1 MDNQRA
7 NAYEFGDFR
16 LDAAKRLLLNRDGKP
31 LSLTPKAFETLLYLV
46 ERGGAVLDKD
56 ELMRAVWPDTFV
68 EENNLNQL
76 ISALRRV
83 LGDDRAR
90 HRYIM
95 TVPGRGYCFVADVST
110 HKPRQVNEDEFE
122 VADQRKDAGL
132 SLATTINSNRNT
144 TEAAGT
150 NSPAAPD
157 HKSDLGQ
164 KQPPQLILDAASHER
179 STNTPSTAS
188 LTKDHRVVPVVLLAA
203 LLVMSSVVI
212 FRFEKIFG
220 RKEVASAFR
229 KMKLTR
235 LTTPRQARNAVISP
249 DGRYI
254 AYVVRADERQGLWI
268 EQTATQSNR
277 QEVVAAAEVRYYGI
291 TFSPDGNFLYYIL
304 KQRNNSIGVLYSVP
318 TLGGTST
325 KVLTDVDSPVTF
337 SHDGKQLAFIRG
349 SSSGEKAL
357 IVADSDGSAE
367 RTVAARHGEAFYG
380 FDGPA
385 WSPDNQ
391 NIACGAGGP
400 GQGAGVVEI
409 NVKDGTEKLV
419 GSKSWKRVE
428 QVAWLKDGSS
438 LVLVAGDEEPNS
450 SLQLWY
456 LSSTSG
462 EAFRITNDLNNYSG
476 VSLTAESDGLVTLQS
491 EKTSSIWLCTDEGAR
506 CDARQI
512 TFNKYDGLGGVI
524 WTHDHSR
531 IIYTS
536 NANSKEGLWMVN
548 ADGTNQ
554 RLLSNR
560 LSNYEEPSV
569 SPDGRYVFFIS
580 QANGERNVWRLEIEG
595 GDLKQLTRNGQESY
609 AQVSPDGGWIVSSS
623 TISGRTTLWKMNI
636 DGSNPL
642 QITDKSALLPAIS
655 PDAKLIACYYRDELK
670 APWKIAVLSAAGGR
684 PVKMFDVPPG
694 VIFPTQLGW
703 TPDGSGIAYIDNRNG
718 IPNIWSQ
725 PVAGGEPQRLTDYQS
740 GDRIYAFSWSLEGK
754 QLASAR
760 GALTSEVVLITDFK

>member
-56 ELMRAVWPDTFV
+56 ELMCAVWPDTFV

-110 HKPRQVNEDEFE
+110 HEPHPVEVESK
-122 VADQRKDAGL
+122 VADESKGAGP
-132 SLATTINSNRNT
+132 SPVTDNSNGTRR
-144 TEAAGT
+144 AAAAT
-150 NSPAAPD
+150 NAPAAPD
-157 HKSDLGQ
+157 HKSDLALNQ
-164 KQPPQLILDAASHER
+164 QPQLILGAPLAPPK
-179 STNTPSTAS
+179 NTPLVKSAIKYKRAAPG
-188 LTKDHRVVPVVLLAA
+188 LLLAA
-203 LLVMSSVVI
+203 LIVISAVII
-212 FRFEKIFG
+212 FRFDRIFE
-220 RKEVASAFR
+220 RTEVKSPFQ

-235 LTTPRQARNAVISP
+235 LTTPRQARGAVISP
-249 DGRYI
+249 DGRYV
-254 AYVVRADERQGLWI
+254 AYVLRADERQGLWI

-304 KQRNNSIGVLYSVP
+304 KQRNNSIGLLYSVP

-357 IVADSDGSAE
+357 IVAGSDGSAE
-367 RTVAARHGEAFYG
+367 RTLAARHGEAFYA

-391 NIACGAGGP
+391 KIACGAGGP
-400 GQGAGVVEI
+400 GRGAGVVEI

-419 GSKSWKRVE
+419 ASQSWKAVE
-428 QVAWLKDGSS
+428 QVAWLKDGSG
-438 LVLVAGDEEPNS
+438 LVLVARDEGPNS
-450 SLQLWY
+450 ALQLWY
-456 LSSTSG
+456 LSSSSG

-491 EKTSSIWLCTDEGAR
+491 EKASSIWLCTDEGAR

-512 TFNKYDGLGGVI
+512 TFNKYDGLGGVV
-524 WTHDHSR
+524 WTPDHSR

-554 RLLSNR
+554 RLLSSR

-580 QANGERNVWRLEIEG
+580 EANGERNIWRLEIEG

-609 AQVSPDGGWIVSSS
+609 AQVSPDGVWIVSSS
-623 TISGRTTLWKMNI
+623 TVSGRTTLWKMNI

-670 APWKIAVLSAAGGR
+670 APWKIAVLSAAGGT

-703 TPDGSGIAYIDNRNG
+703 TPDGSGIAYINNRNG
-718 IPNIWSQ
+718 IANIWSQ
-725 PVAGGEPQRLTDYQS
+725 PVAGGEPQQLTHYQS
-740 GDRIYAFSWSLEGK
+740 GDRIYAFSWSLGGK
-754 QLASAR
+754 QLACAR
-760 GALTSEVVLITDFK
+760 GALTSEVVLITDLK